1 MKRINSTLLRNINI
15 NYEEDKNNMK
25 YDEYYFNG
33 LPVPQNIKI
42 ENLNSTGGK
51 IYWDINNINIINKY
65 NDKNELQYLIE
76 KKENILREYLNLYML
91 QIIIQLIIWKIIL
104 IMKLEYAL
112 YGFLSTVQN
121 GQKFLNLK
129 LQILKIAS
137 SLKNQIKKMIK
148 WNN

>member
-15 NYEEDKNNMK
+15 NYEEDKKNIK

-51 IYWDINNINIINKY
+51 IYWDIDNINIIYKY

-76 KKENILREYLNLYML
+76 LRKEGKYFKRIFKSIYAANNYTINNLENNTNYEIRICSLWIFKHCSEWSKIFKFKTPDFKDSIIFKESNKEND
-91 QIIIQLIIWKIIL
+91 
-104 IMKLEYAL
+104 
-112 YGFLSTVQN
+112 
-121 GQKFLNLK
+121 
-129 LQILKIAS
+129 
-137 SLKNQIKKMIK
+137 
-148 WNN
+148 